1 MKVTGKIFFIYLLYL
16 KKNDL
21 RIVSTHAK
29 VLNLENFIQWD
40 ENREKIKWKEKDK
53 TLFGSWSKNY
63 FKIKKFNKNKNN
75 YLNRIIF
82 FIVFEFKIW
91 NLLCLG
97 MNLKIQ

>member
-40 ENREKIKWKEKDK
+40 ENREKIK
-53 TLFGSWSKNY
+53 
-63 FKIKKFNKNKNN
+63 
-75 YLNRIIF
+75 
-82 FIVFEFKIW
+82 
-91 NLLCLG
+91 
-97 MNLKIQ
+97 